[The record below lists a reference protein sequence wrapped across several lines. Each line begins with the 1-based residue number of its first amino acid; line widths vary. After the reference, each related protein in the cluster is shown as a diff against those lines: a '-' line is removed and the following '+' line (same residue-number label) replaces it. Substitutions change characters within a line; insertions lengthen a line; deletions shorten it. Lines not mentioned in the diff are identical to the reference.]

1 MAAAFCVDA
10 VTPGREYPLDRQNLR
25 CLALP
30 VRQDLAA
37 VLHGSLAGIAGDEYY
52 SVGTFLSKK
61 FCPFLVDVD
70 LNSPTLAQ
78 ASTNI
83 LPPQS
88 VLSSGPKAVS
98 TLSQFLPD
106 DLPETSFA

>member
-10 VTPGREYPLDRQNLR
+10 VTPGRVYPLARQNLR

-30 VRQDLAA
+30 VREDLAA

-52 SVGTFLSKK
+52 SVATFLSKK

-70 LNSPTLAQ
+70 LNSPTLG
-78 ASTNI
+78 ASQYEYTAAAI
-83 LPPQS
+83 
-88 VLSSGPKAVS
+88 GIIFWPKGS
-98 TLSQFLPD
+98 
-106 DLPETSFA
+106 